1 MNAMN
6 KMEQEV
12 VYLSAAIDLI
22 KSMVNREMFSVAG
35 DGEHKNVWFESSTHR
50 QLFSILLVDFLSPTD
65 SKAPVP
71 SERYLAALSSVA
83 KKPSFDVGGS
93 VQYLSETVSSFKGW
107 LNVEISVDA
116 WLPSID
122 RQVVLRIP
130 RYVLLKNDGDISK
143 HNSLRSVGVAEGLQK
158 LLTNAG
164 EPTELYQAM
173 LAQQDIYDI
182 FHDDVSAY
190 HASTIAE
197 FLNGLWWG
205 IQNYL
210 QPEYNRSFTPPEDGL
225 VTYGYKCPSE
235 IVNPYAKACYW
246 NLMNQVRS
254 GPIFKP
260 FTVTK
265 HLKGKY

>member
-1 MNAMN
+1 MN

-22 KSMVNREMFSVAG
+22 KSMVNRAMFSVAG
-35 DGEHKNVWFESSTHR
+35 DGEHKNIWFESSTHR

-65 SKAPVP
+65 PMAPVP
-71 SERYLAALSSVA
+71 SQFFLAALSSVA
-83 KKPSFDVGGS
+83 EKPSFEVSESVRNLKEAVG
-93 VQYLSETVSSFKGW
+93 TFRKW
-107 LNVEISVDA
+107 LRVEIPVNA

-130 RYVLLKNDGDISK
+130 RYVLLKIDGNISK
-143 HNSLRSVGVAEGLQK
+143 HNSLRSARVAAELQV
-158 LLTNAG
+158 LLIKAG

-197 FLNGLWWG
+197 FLNGVWWG

-210 QPEYNRSFTPPEDGL
+210 QPEYHRSFTPPEDGL
-225 VTYGYKCPSE
+225 LIYGFKCPSE
-235 IVNPYAKACYW
+235 IVHPYAKACYSE
-246 NLMNQVRS
+246 LMNQVQQ

-260 FTVTK
+260 FIVTK
-265 HLKGKY
+265 HHKGKY